1 MYKARGFTIVE
12 LLIVIVVIGILA
24 AISIVAYNGVSEKAR
39 DSERRADAASIA
51 KGLTMWSS
59 ETGKLFSQ
67 MNGGNG
73 SSVDNGANGWF
84 DAGYYAT
91 PSTRTILENSGY
103 IGKGIDDPRRSA
115 SEPSR
120 WRYLVAPCTSDVSDN
135 RRLVLMELERAP
147 DEPIAQ
153 QVSTLGCNSSYI
165 SSYTA
170 SYRVNYVRMADAR

>member
-1 MYKARGFTIVE
+1 MHKARGFTIVE

-39 DSERRADAASIA
+39 DSERLADAASIA
-51 KGLTMWSS
+51 KGLTMWST

-67 MNGGNG
+67 MNAGYGG
-73 SSVDNGANGWF
+73 GANSGVNGWF
-84 DAGYYAT
+84 DVGYYST
-91 PSTRTILENSGY
+91 PSTQKVLEDGGY
-103 IGKGIDDPRRSA
+103 IGKGVNDPRRNA

-120 WRYLVAPCTSDVSDN
+120 WRYLVAPCTSDASDN
-135 RRLVLMELERAP
+135 RRLVMMELERAP
-147 DEPIAQ
+147 EEPIAQ

-165 SSYTA
+165 SSYTT